1 MFGGFYL
8 FILLYFGCIKWDF
21 ERNIIYCGVIVGV
34 RIVFRF
40 SEVKYKVDMCFGNG
54 LIEIFLCVELIIVLE
69 IFVIIGFNNGFDG

>member
-1 MFGGFYL
+1 M
-8 FILLYFGCIKWDF
+8 
-21 ERNIIYCGVIVGV
+21 
-34 RIVFRF
+34 FRF